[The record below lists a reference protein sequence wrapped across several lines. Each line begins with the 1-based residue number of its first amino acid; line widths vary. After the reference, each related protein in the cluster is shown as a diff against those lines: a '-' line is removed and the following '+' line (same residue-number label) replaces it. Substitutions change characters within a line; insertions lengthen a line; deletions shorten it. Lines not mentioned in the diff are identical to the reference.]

1 MVHALLQ
8 LRDIG
13 ELHQLGHNLS
23 AEIGWG
29 IQASA
34 YRGTTDRHLTKARQR
49 GLDPLNTGG
58 NLPGITAK
66 LLAQRHRHRIHQVS
80 AARLHHMLPLLGLR
94 SQRIMQHLQRWNEH
108 GHGSLGGG
116 NVGGGRERIVRRLA
130 HIHMIV
136 GVYLNTIGLSDRR
149 NDLIGV
155 HVRRRA
161 RTSLEHINGELGIM
175 LTVRDLLRG
184 RNNGIRLLI
193 GK

>member
-1 MVHALLQ
+1 
-8 LRDIG
+8 
-13 ELHQLGHNLS
+13 
-23 AEIGWG
+23 
-29 IQASA
+29 
-34 YRGTTDRHLTKARQR
+34 
-49 GLDPLNTGG
+49 
-58 NLPGITAK
+58 
-66 LLAQRHRHRIHQVS
+66 
-80 AARLHHMLPLLGLR
+80 
-94 SQRIMQHLQRWNEH
+94 MQHLQRRNEH

-130 HIHMIV
+130 HIYMIV